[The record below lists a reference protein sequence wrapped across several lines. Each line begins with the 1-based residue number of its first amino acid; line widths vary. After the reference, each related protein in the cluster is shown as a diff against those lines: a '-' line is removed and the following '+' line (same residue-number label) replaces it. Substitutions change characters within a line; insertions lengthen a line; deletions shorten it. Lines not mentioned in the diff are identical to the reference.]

1 MRYMQIDWNQ
11 KLHLVYEAGEG
22 KSRDKLI
29 RAGFLSSPICGR
41 RANNKD
47 YKDGYRM
54 TINFPMGNGCSNCLR
69 VYNAR
74 KRVA

>member
-1 MRYMQIDWNQ
+1 
-11 KLHLVYEAGEG
+11 
-22 KSRDKLI
+22 
-29 RAGFLSSPICGR
+29 LSSPICGR
-41 RANNKD
+41 RADNKD

-54 TINFPMGNGCSNCLR
+54 TINFPMGAGCGNCLR